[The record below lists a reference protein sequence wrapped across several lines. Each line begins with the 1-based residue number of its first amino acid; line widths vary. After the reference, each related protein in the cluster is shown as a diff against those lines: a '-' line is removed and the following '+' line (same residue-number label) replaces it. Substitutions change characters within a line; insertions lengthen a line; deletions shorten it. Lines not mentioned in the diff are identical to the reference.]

1 MPAANVRGS
10 SGKDTLL
17 IAGGDMCTK
26 VRPVVLTLIL
36 GVGFGVA
43 SCDSG
48 PTQPTPRP
56 GTNVP
61 QTAAVTRVEIAG
73 PTSIEPGG
81 SAQLTANA
89 FKSDGSVENVTS
101 QAQWTSSNAA
111 VLRVESPGVFNA
123 LSRGEATINARFGS
137 RSATAQI
144 MVLPAGTFRL
154 TGRISDGSLPL
165 DGVTL
170 TVIEGTGKGLT
181 NVTDGSG
188 AYALYGVA
196 GRVTLHAKK
205 GGFKNSI
212 EEIDVSRNRELDF
225 EMRFDGERGAL
236 TGTYTLQLEA
246 TPCVSLPENTRKR
259 TYTANVQQHGSRVT
273 VKLDGA
279 DFIVSN
285 GRGDHFAGSVGAD
298 GKVTFAIGDAYYYFY
313 YGYFLGEFD
322 LVERIDSSALL
333 VVGTV
338 NATSTSAGI
347 SGVLNGLV
355 ALAQGTTVPFT
366 RVTAS
371 CVSSSHRFEM
381 RRR

>member
-1 MPAANVRGS
+1 M
-10 SGKDTLL
+10 
-17 IAGGDMCTK
+17 
-26 VRPVVLTLIL
+26 
-36 GVGFGVA
+36 
-43 SCDSG
+43 
-48 PTQPTPRP
+48 
-56 GTNVP
+56 
-61 QTAAVTRVEIAG
+61 
-73 PTSIEPGG
+73 
-81 SAQLTANA
+81 TANA

-273 VKLDGA
+273 VKLSGA

-285 GRGDHFAGSVGAD
+285 GRGDHFAGSVGSG
-298 GKVTFAIGDAYYYFY
+298 GKVTFVIGDFYYYY
-313 YGYFLGEFD
+313 YWYNYFGGEFD
-322 LVERIDSSALL
+322 LVERVDSNAL
-333 VVGTV
+333 VVAGTV
-338 NATSTSAGI
+338 SATSTSSRI
-347 SGVLNGLV
+347 SGVLNGHI
-355 ALAQGTTVPFT
+355 ALAQGLTAPFT
-366 RVTAS
+366 RFTAK
-371 CVSSSHRFEM
+371 CLSSSHRFDM
-381 RRR
+381 RRQ

>member
-1 MPAANVRGS
+1 
-10 SGKDTLL
+10 
-17 IAGGDMCTK
+17 MCTK
-26 VRPVVLTLIL
+26 VRPIVLTLIL

-43 SCDSG
+43 SCDTG
-48 PTQPTPRP
+48 PTQPTTRP
-56 GTNVP
+56 GTSVP
-61 QTAAVTRVEIAG
+61 QTAAVTRVEIVG
-73 PTSIEPGG
+73 PTSVEPGG
-81 SAQLTANA
+81 SARLTANA
-89 FKSDGSVENVTS
+89 IKSDGSVENVTS
-101 QAQWTSSNAA
+101 QAQWTSSNAT
-111 VLRVESPGVFNA
+111 VLKVESPGVFNA
-123 LSRGEATINARFGS
+123 ISRGEATINARFGS

-205 GGFKNSI
+205 GGFKNRI
-212 EEIDVSRNRELDF
+212 EEIDVGGNRELDF

-236 TGTYTLQLEA
+236 TGTYTLQFEA
-246 TPCVSLPENTRKR
+246 TPCISLPENTRKR

-273 VKLDGA
+273 VKLGGA

-285 GRGDHFAGSVGAD
+285 GRGDHFAGSVGPD

-338 NATSTSAGI
+338 DARSTSSGI

-355 ALAQGTTVPFT
+355 ALAQGTAAPFT

-371 CVSSSHRFEM
+371 CVSSSHRFDM
-381 RRR
+381 RRQ